1 MSRAATWIVCGSLI
15 LLGAG
20 CGADDAP
27 EVVSSESV
35 GVESTSATSVP
46 DTVMTAESTAGTTTS
61 TTTVPSDTTTPPT
74 TAAPVTVADLVLR
87 GDGIGPIVFGAPAA
101 ETLGTLA
108 GLLGPVTSDI
118 SMAFPIVSESG
129 SFTDDTGEVLF
140 EFPFGRT
147 SCFANGWCA
156 QFGGPSDLAL
166 QFVGWS
172 YGSDADPPIEP
183 PLVTAAGIGMASRW
197 ADHLDA
203 MDVPPG
209 GCYSIGYGDTDGI
222 ALDLLSTGV
231 AFLVVD
237 AAGNSTPTLPDPAD
251 VRVVAM
257 RAGAQVGYLYLDC

>member
-1 MSRAATWIVCGSLI
+1 MSTRQSPAVLVSLTLLAACG
-15 LLGAG
+15 G
-20 CGADDAP
+20 D
-27 EVVSSESV
+27 SV
-35 GVESTSATSVP
+35 STSAPT
-46 DTVMTAESTAGTTTS
+46 TASSTTAGATTTFS
-61 TTTVPSDTTTPPT
+61 ASTTVVLTTTTVATTVAPTTTTPPT

-87 GDGIGPIVFGAPAA
+87 SDGIGPIVFGAPAA

-108 GLLGPVTSDI
+108 GLLGPVTTDI
-118 SMAFPIVSESG
+118 SMAYPIVSESG

-183 PLVTAAGIGMASRW
+183 PLVTAAGIGLAARW

-209 GCYSIGYGDTDGI
+209 GCYDLGYGDADGI
-222 ALDLLSTGV
+222 SLDLLSTGV

-237 AAGNSTPTLPDPAD
+237 AAGNGTPTLPDPAD
-251 VRVVAM
+251 VRVVSM